1 MKFLKLP
8 IEPAPFFKVMVR
20 NGNYMDAEGMVSKLT
35 IKAQNAKF
43 QLPVFLLPVSGVDL
57 ILGASWL
64 KTIGPHIADYDKLQL
79 KFMQDGRFTTLQGD
93 TDLTLGTTHLHYIRR
108 MLQTNVVAEVFTLQL
123 IETNSIQFPLLEL
136 PTDMEPELVLKL
148 HSSKTHFQFQL
159 LMNYISHTDLN
170 L

>member
-1 MKFLKLP
+1 
-8 IEPAPFFKVMVR
+8 
-20 NGNYMDAEGMVSKLT
+20 MVSKLA

-93 TDLTLGTTHLHYIRR
+93 TDLTPGTAHLHHIRR
-108 MLQTNVVAEVFTLQL
+108 MLQTDAVAEIFTMQL
-123 IETNSIQFPLLEL
+123 IEPNSIQ
-136 PTDMEPELVLKL
+136 
-148 HSSKTHFQFQL
+148 
-159 LMNYISHTDLN
+159 
-170 L
+170 